1 MNTFAHIFHV
11 CFSCWECF
19 RIESSHVTHHQS
31 GRSSVVFLPYFVG
44 KRHFFCKYFCVQI
57 KKQHNSIAG
66 AFPHGNKYKNNN
78 IFYTN
83 TFMHMCCFFLLVKSP
98 FACVFITSFCL
109 VYWEKNDSINSMCYF
124 VCCTNISTRPL
135 RVEVFFTLFYI
146 NFHSFFCNAF
156 VYRLFW
162 MKRCKNLQ

>member
-66 AFPHGNKYKNNN
+66 AFPHGDKYKNNN

-98 FACVFITSFCL
+98 FACVFITSLCL
-109 VYWEKNDSINSMCYF
+109 VYWEKKWQYKQHVLLCMLYKHIGETFACRSI
-124 VCCTNISTRPL
+124 
-135 RVEVFFTLFYI
+135 FYAI
-146 NFHSFFCNAF
+146 LHKFS
-156 VYRLFW
+156 
-162 MKRCKNLQ
+162 